1 MTNDQLR
8 AFVAVAEQGSFRA
21 AATSLHKTQP
31 SISNAIKT
39 LESQFDFSLFDR
51 NNYRP
56 VLSTEGK
63 AFYNQAKKL
72 LTQAT
77 ELEMFGHHL
86 ARADMTQLSISLSA
100 MCAFPPVLNKIK
112 DFCTERPQMRLQ
124 LNTEHLS
131 GVLEQI
137 QLDKS
142 EFAIGP
148 LLGVDQKYEF
158 IEVGEIKM
166 VTVIA
171 PQAMATLMADAA
183 NSGSNVND
191 NSDSEEKHPILSHQQ
206 LRQLPHILITDTGS
220 VARFDHVNIISGSR
234 PWYVNDYQ
242 MKKALLV
249 SAMGWARIPEHIVK
263 TQLKAGSLIKIQVE
277 NFNFESTVP
286 MYLIKLKQQPL
297 SVLAKAFWQ
306 HMISDEESVN

>member
-21 AATSLHKTQP
+21 AATSLYKTQP

-51 NNYRP
+51 HNYRP

-86 ARADMTQLSISLSA
+86 ARADMTQLSLSLSA
-100 MCAFPPVLNKIK
+100 MCAFPPILNKIK

-166 VTVIA
+166 ITVIA
-171 PQAMATLMADAA
+171 PQALAA
-183 NSGSNVND
+183 VMSSVSD
-191 NSDSEEKHPILSHQQ
+191 NQSMPAMPLLTHQQ
-206 LRQLPHILITDTGS
+206 LRQLPHILISDTGS
-220 VARFDHVNIISGSR
+220 VAPFDHVNVISGSR

-263 TQLKAGSLIKIQVE
+263 TQIKDGSLIKIQVE

-306 HMISDEESVN
+306 HMICDE